1 MLLSNQ
7 RSGRGDRFGFNA
19 LSHRTGVPSAGLPR
33 AWQACTERRVVVT
46 ASEWELVSPSEGEV
60 VDVN

>member
-1 MLLSNQ
+1 M
-7 RSGRGDRFGFNA
+7 
-19 LSHRTGVPSAGLPR
+19 PSAGLPR
-33 AWQACTERRVVVT
+33 ALQACTERRVVVT

>member
-1 MLLSNQ
+1 M
-7 RSGRGDRFGFNA
+7 
-19 LSHRTGVPSAGLPR
+19 PSAGLPR